1 VPANALSLSTPNPIL
16 IYSFLALYGVITIV
30 ILTYVR
36 KRFRLATDTLK
47 LLKTEWDT
55 AESRHAGFVGIAQQQ
70 ISKLAV
76 PAPAP
81 PVAPQS
87 ARHSAVG
94 FDTRN
99 QVVAM
104 AKRGIGITDIARAC
118 ALHEGEVEVLLGMAR
133 LSKNTQS

>member
-1 VPANALSLSTPNPIL
+1 
-16 IYSFLALYGVITIV
+16 LYGVITIV

-36 KRFRLATDTLK
+36 KRFRLAADTLK

-55 AESRHAGFVGIAQQQ
+55 AESRHASFVGNARQQ

-76 PAPAP
+76 PPPPAA
-81 PVAPQS
+81 VV
-87 ARHSAVG
+87 RHAALG
-94 FDTRN
+94 FDTRT

-104 AKRGIGITDIARAC
+104 AKRGINVTDIARAC

-133 LSKNTQS
+133 LQKN